1 MADDETPDPYDPK
14 NLMAMSDEIMKT
26 LEAHGIDPT
35 AMPKVDPKMMEQAM
49 EAARAY
55 QQAYMGGGAS
65 QADDPVSQL
74 AQLAEL
80 HKKGQLSDS
89 EFETAKAKL
98 LDERWSQ
105 GG

>member
-1 MADDETPDPYDPK
+1 MADEEKPADPYDPQ

-26 LEAHGIDPT
+26 LEEHGIDAT
-35 AMPKVDPKMMEQAM
+35 AMPRVDPKMMEQAM
-49 EAARAY
+49 EAAKAY
-55 QQAYMGGGAS
+55 QQAYMGGSAS
-65 QADDPVSQL
+65 QADDPVAQL

-98 LDERWSQ
+98 LEERWEQ
-105 GG
+105 K